1 MPPDE
6 RDQPYGEDGAGVDE
20 ALRPLDE
27 CVREALAAS
36 QHNFLR
42 FLVRRLGS
50 REDAEDALQEV
61 WLKVVRG
68 EAALGRE
75 ANVEAW
81 LRRVL
86 RNVVV
91 DQYRRRAARRRA
103 EDALRHER
111 ETVPTDPDPELEA
124 VVCICLH
131 RLLSTLKP
139 EYAELLRRVDLSGEP
154 REWVACQLGLTLNNL
169 AVRLHRA
176 RQALRKRLEQTC
188 ETCPTHGFRNCAC
201 PREAPPHTTHRGVR
215 PAPASRL
222 SDDGRPATRAVGA
235 VPRQGRP
242 HGGRA

>member
-1 MPPDE
+1 MSGRRDLPPA
-6 RDQPYGEDGAGVDE
+6 EDGADVNE

-27 CVREALAAS
+27 GVCEALAAS
-36 QHNFLR
+36 HHNFFR
-42 FLVRRLGS
+42 FLVRRLGNP
-50 REDAEDALQEV
+50 EDAEDALQEV
-61 WLKVVRG
+61 WLKVVRAK
-68 EAALGRE
+68 AALDRD

-91 DQYRRRAARRRA
+91 DQYRRRAARHRV
-103 EDALRHER
+103 EDALRR
-111 ETVPTDPDPELEA
+111 ELEAVPSDPDPELEA
-124 VVCICLH
+124 IACICLH

-154 REWVACQLGLTLNNL
+154 REWVACQLGLTLNNV

-201 PREAPPHTTHRGVR
+201 PREAPSRTTDRGVR
-215 PAPASRL
+215 PAPAPRL
-222 SDDGRPATRAVGA
+222 SSDGQPATNAVRAGAQRGRPDGERA
-235 VPRQGRP
+235 
-242 HGGRA
+242 